1 MATQQKRM
9 LTSDKSKLKDVKI
22 SDLLVSPL
30 TLTRKEDEKGTTLSD
45 QLPFSQNVLAT
56 PAAWTALPLP
66 VRQHLYTL
74 LPPPEPHEPAHD
86 PEINPMQTAYRP
98 YIEEELSQWQADLGN
113 GFETKK
119 WRDDAIRA
127 SQERLEGKGW
137 GEGGR
142 GWEGRGRGDG
152 GREGRTGIGVRGQVH
167 PMPGYE
173 CLRCLD
179 IGQVLLVVESA

>member
-22 SDLLVSPL
+22 SDLLLGPPS
-30 TLTRKEDEKGTTLSD
+30 
-45 QLPFSQNVLAT
+45 
-56 PAAWTALPLP
+56 PLP

-127 SQERLEGKGW
+127 SQERLEGKYDAWREAHREEWW
-137 GEGGR
+137 GKQVE
-142 GWEGRGRGDG
+142 GDG
-152 GREGRTGIGVRGQVH
+152 VKEGEDGKEGDEVMGDEKGNGDR
-167 PMPGYE
+167 
-173 CLRCLD
+173 
-179 IGQVLLVVESA
+179 